1 MALMR
6 PFTLSVGPAKQ
17 GRSRRGAWARG
28 IWPSSGAG
36 ERPNDIPAV
45 TKKGPGRFRRAGIQA
60 AWYLVGPMETPQ
72 ELSWLQFNRRVL
84 EQTRRTD
91 FPTLERLRF
100 LAIWASNM
108 DEFFAARIWRPFVQG
123 RRTEEYRALLEE
135 ARAQI
140 QRAEA
145 TYRSFLPELEGLG
158 IRIVS
163 ARTLTRAERAYFGAY
178 LAEEVAPR
186 TDILRVEALRD
197 VRSRALYFASGDGVL
212 EHLLRVPDSVP
223 RLIEIPGR
231 DNTYVRMGELLR
243 LRADLFLAGRTAKL
257 HEWRVVRV
265 AAIDQLNIDWDELPA
280 ALESRLEGQ
289 VSHLEVE
296 RDFPPHWAEAIRQ
309 AFGLEPEEVVRVMPP
324 LDLRFLSRM
333 VNHGPARHRFSALQS
348 YRVPGF
354 DKDPFDR
361 IEKGDLLLYHPY
373 QSYQAV
379 EDFARAMAHD
389 PAVTAIRATLYR
401 IGEDNV
407 LAESLIHAA
416 RAGKDVAVLLEAR
429 ARFDELTNL
438 EWALRFQ
445 NSGVRVLRLPSKK
458 VHAKALYVRR
468 GSRAYVHLGTGNYN
482 TINGRLYTDFSLF
495 TADRRLTADAA
506 AFFAALEAGK
516 PPNPRLM
523 RTGKRV
529 RELLVTRIREEARP
543 GGRVILKCNHLTDR
557 AVLHALRD
565 ASAAGARVDLLV
577 RTTLTQIHPQ
587 VHARSLVGRFLEHAR
602 AAAFHRGGQWEVW
615 AGSLDVMPRNFD
627 RRYELFFPIL
637 DPQARGAV
645 LAELTAQ
652 VADDVNAW
660 ELRADGTQAPIWG
673 GDRDAQRADDH
684 RRELR
689 TTPPRPGRRKVA

>member
-1 MALMR
+1 
-6 PFTLSVGPAKQ
+6 
-17 GRSRRGAWARG
+17 
-28 IWPSSGAG
+28 
-36 ERPNDIPAV
+36 
-45 TKKGPGRFRRAGIQA
+45 
-60 AWYLVGPMETPQ
+60 MEMPQ

-123 RRTEEYRALLEE
+123 RRTEEYRALVEE

-145 TYRSFLPELEGLG
+145 TYRSFLPALEGLG
-158 IRIVS
+158 IKIVA
-163 ARTLTRAERAYFGAY
+163 ARTLTRAERAYFGAF

-186 TDILRVEALRD
+186 TDVLRVEALRE

-231 DNTYVRMGELLR
+231 DNTYVRLGELLR
-243 LRADLFLAGRTAKL
+243 LRPDLFLSGRTAKV
-257 HEWRVVRV
+257 HELRVVRL
-265 AAIDQLNIDWDELPA
+265 AAIDQLHIDWDELPA

-324 LDLRFLSRM
+324 LDLRFLSRV
-333 VNHGPARHRFSALQS
+333 VNHGPAGHRFVPHRP
-348 YRVPGF
+348 YRAPGF
-354 DKDPFDR
+354 EKDPFAR

-373 QSYQAV
+373 QSYEAV
-379 EDFARAMAHD
+379 EDFARAMASD

-445 NSGVRVLRLPSKK
+445 NSGVRVLRLPQKK
-458 VHAKALYVRR
+458 VHAKVILVRR
-468 GSRAYVHLGTGNYN
+468 GAKAYIHLGTGNYN
-482 TINGRLYTDFSLF
+482 TLNGRLYTDFSLF

-506 AFFAALEAGK
+506 AFFAGLEAGRA
-516 PPNPRLM
+516 PNPRLM

-529 RELLVTRIREEARP
+529 RELLVARIRDEARP
-543 GGRVILKCNHLTDR
+543 GGHVILKCNHLTDG
-557 AVLHALRD
+557 AVLRALRD

-577 RTTLTQIHPQ
+577 RTTLTQVYPEM
-587 VHARSLVGRFLEHAR
+587 HARSLVGRFLEHAR
-602 AAAFHRGGQWEVW
+602 AAAFKRGGAWDVW
-615 AGSLDVMPRNFD
+615 AGSLDFMPRSFD

-637 DPQARGAV
+637 DPHARGAV
-645 LAELTAQ
+645 LAELRAQ
-652 VADDVNAW
+652 LADDVNAW
-660 ELRADGTQAPIWG
+660 ELRPDGTQAPIWG
-673 GDRDAQRADDH
+673 GSRDAQRADEH
-684 RRELR
+684 LR
-689 TTPPRPGRRKVA
+689 ALRAAPIRNGRKVA

>member
-1 MALMR
+1 
-6 PFTLSVGPAKQ
+6 
-17 GRSRRGAWARG
+17 
-28 IWPSSGAG
+28 
-36 ERPNDIPAV
+36 
-45 TKKGPGRFRRAGIQA
+45 
-60 AWYLVGPMETPQ
+60 MELPQ

-84 EQTRRTD
+84 EQTRRAD

-123 RRTEEYRALLEE
+123 RRTDEYRALVEE

-158 IRIVS
+158 IKIVA
-163 ARTLTRAERAYFGAY
+163 ARTLTRAERAYFGAF

-186 TDILRVEALRD
+186 TDVLRVEALRE

-231 DNTYVRMGELLR
+231 DNTYVRLGELLR
-243 LRADLFLAGRTAKL
+243 LRPDLFLAGRTAKV
-257 HEWRVVRV
+257 HELRVVRL
-265 AAIDQLNIDWDELPA
+265 AAIDQLHIDWDELPA

-324 LDLRFLSRM
+324 LDLRFLSRV
-333 VNHGPARHRFSALQS
+333 VNHGPARHRFVPHAP
-348 YRVPGF
+348 YRTPGF
-354 DKDPFDR
+354 EKDPFAR

-373 QSYQAV
+373 QSYEAV
-379 EDFARAMAHD
+379 EDFARAMASD

-445 NSGVRVLRLPSKK
+445 NSGVRVLRLPQKK
-458 VHAKALYVRR
+458 VHAKVIYVRR
-468 GSRAYVHLGTGNYN
+468 GAKAYVHLGTGNYN
-482 TINGRLYTDFSLF
+482 TINGRLYTDISLF

-506 AFFAALEAGK
+506 TFFAGLEAGRA
-516 PPNPRLM
+516 PNPRLM

-529 RELLVTRIREEARP
+529 RELLVARIRDEARP
-543 GGRVILKCNHLTDR
+543 GGHVILKCNHLTDGT
-557 AVLHALRD
+557 VLRALRD
-565 ASAAGARVDLLV
+565 AAAAGARVDLLV
-577 RTTLTQIHPQ
+577 RTTLTQVVPE
-587 VHARSLVGRFLEHAR
+587 VSARSLVGRFLEHAR
-602 AAAFHRGGQWEVW
+602 AAAFKRGGAWDVW
-615 AGSLDVMPRNFD
+615 AGSLDFMPRSFD
-627 RRYELFFPIL
+627 RRYELFFPVL
-637 DPQARGAV
+637 DPHARASV
-645 LAELTAQ
+645 LAELRAQ
-652 VADDVNAW
+652 LADDVNAW
-660 ELRADGTQAPIWG
+660 ELRPDGTQAPLWG
-673 GDRDAQRADDH
+673 GTRDAQRADEH
-684 RRELR
+684 LRELR
-689 TTPPRPGRRKVA
+689 ATPVRNGRKVA

>member
-1 MALMR
+1 
-6 PFTLSVGPAKQ
+6 
-17 GRSRRGAWARG
+17 
-28 IWPSSGAG
+28 
-36 ERPNDIPAV
+36 
-45 TKKGPGRFRRAGIQA
+45 
-60 AWYLVGPMETPQ
+60 METPQ

-123 RRTEEYRALLEE
+123 RRTEEYRALVEE

-140 QRAEA
+140 QHAEA
-145 TYRSFLPELEGLG
+145 AYRSFLPELEGLG
-158 IRIVS
+158 VKIVG
-163 ARTLTRAERAYFGAY
+163 ARTLTRAERAYFGAF

-186 TDILRVEALRD
+186 TDVLRVEALRE

-231 DNTYVRMGELLR
+231 DNTYVRLGELLR
-243 LRADLFLAGRTAKL
+243 LRPDLFLAGRTAKL
-257 HEWRVVRV
+257 FELRVVRL
-265 AAIDQLNIDWDELPA
+265 AAIDQLHIDWDELPA

-289 VSHLEVE
+289 VGHLEIE

-324 LDLRFLSRM
+324 LDLRFLSRI
-333 VNHGPARHRFSALQS
+333 VNHGPARHRFGPFAP

-354 DKDPFDR
+354 ERDPFARIDR
-361 IEKGDLLLYHPY
+361 GEILLYHPY
-373 QSYQAV
+373 QSYEAV
-379 EDFARAMAHD
+379 EDFARAMASD

-445 NSGVRVLRLPSKK
+445 NSGVRVLRLPQKK
-458 VHAKALYVRR
+458 VHAKVIYVRR
-468 GSRAYVHLGTGNYN
+468 GAKAYVHLGTGNYN

-506 AFFAALEAGK
+506 SFFAALEGGRA
-516 PPNPRLM
+516 PNPKLM
-523 RTGKRV
+523 RTGKHV
-529 RELLVTRIREEARP
+529 RGLLVSRIRDEARP
-543 GGRVILKCNHLTDR
+543 GGHVILKCNHLTDG
-557 AVLHALRD
+557 AVLKALRD
-565 ASAAGARVDLLV
+565 AAAAGARVDLLV
-577 RTTLTQIHPQ
+577 RTTLTQILPE

-602 AAAFHRGGQWEVW
+602 AAAFKRNGAWEVW
-615 AGSLDVMPRNFD
+615 AGSLDFMPRNFD
-627 RRYELFFPIL
+627 RRYELFFPVL
-637 DPQARGAV
+637 DAHARASV
-645 LAELTAQ
+645 LAELRAQ
-652 VADDVNAW
+652 LADDVNAW
-660 ELRADGTQAPIWG
+660 ELRADGTQAPTWG
-673 GDRDAQRADDH
+673 GTRDAQRADEH
-684 RRELR
+684 LRELR
-689 TTPPRPGRRKVA
+689 AAPVRNGRKVA